1 MTQSAPAPKT
11 THIVVLLD
19 RSGSMET
26 IAADVV
32 GGYNTFINDQRE
44 AGGDANVTLVQ
55 FDTQDPHE
63 VVYEGL
69 PFADVPKLTSK
80 TFIPRGGTPL
90 FDATG
95 KLVARIREQRALDT
109 RPTNEQPDVVFVTIT
124 DGEENNSTEFS
135 LQQLRQ
141 LTANC
146 EREGWTFVYL
156 SAGIDAYG
164 DAGDLGVNSGR
175 ARAFK
180 ADKGGADA
188 MFSNLSSSM
197 LTLRDKKR
205 RGLDTRADDF
215 FDDSKVNRLLGEDGA
230 D

>member
-1 MTQSAPAPKT
+1 MTQSAPAPKA

-32 GGYNTFINDQRE
+32 GGYNTFIKEQRE
-44 AGGDANVTLVQ
+44 AGADATVTLVQ
-55 FDTQDPHE
+55 FDSEDSQE
-63 VVYEGL
+63 VVYDRL
-69 PFADVPKLTSK
+69 PIAEIPKLTSK
-80 TFIPRGGTPL
+80 TFIPRGSTPL

-95 KLVARIREQRALDT
+95 KLVARIREQRANDA

-124 DGEENNSTEFS
+124 DGEENESSEFS
-135 LQQLRQ
+135 LPQLQQLI
-141 LTANC
+141 ANC
-146 EREGWTFVYL
+146 EKEGWTFVYL

-175 ARAFK
+175 ARAFR
-180 ADKGGADA
+180 ANKGGADA

-197 LTLRDKKR
+197 LMLRDKKR
-205 RGLDTRADDF
+205 RGMDTSADAF
-215 FDDSKVNRLLGEDGA
+215 FDDSKVDRILGEDE

>member
-19 RSGSMET
+19 RSGSMEN

-32 GGYNTFINDQRE
+32 GGYNTFIRDQRE
-44 AGGDANVTLVQ
+44 AGADATVTLVQ
-55 FDTQDPHE
+55 FDSQDPHE
-63 VVYEGL
+63 VVYESL
-69 PFADVPKLTSK
+69 TIADVPKLTSK

-124 DGEENNSTEFS
+124 DGEENESTEFT

-146 EREGWTFVYL
+146 ENEGWTFVYL

-205 RGLDTRADDF
+205 RGLDTRTDDF

>member
-1 MTQSAPAPKT
+1 MTQSAPAAKA

-44 AGGDANVTLVQ
+44 AGTDASVTLVQ
-55 FDTQDPHE
+55 FDSRDPHE
-63 VVYEGL
+63 VVYERL
-69 PFADVPKLTSK
+69 PIAEVPKLTSK

-109 RPTNEQPDVVFVTIT
+109 RPTNEQPDVAFVTIT
-124 DGEENNSTEFS
+124 DGEENESTEFS

-141 LTANC
+141 LIANC
-146 EREGWTFVYL
+146 EQEGWTFVYL
-156 SAGIDAYG
+156 SAGIDAYD
-164 DAGDLGVNSGR
+164 DANDLGVNSGR

-197 LTLRDKKR
+197 LALRDKKR
-205 RGLDTRADDF
+205 RGLDTTMDDF
-215 FDDSKVNRLLGEDGA
+215 FDDSKVNRLLGEDGT